1 MQLQLEPSVRGTLKF
16 PRSGHL
22 ARPLPSATYPLRFS
36 HPALFALGSS
46 PEENKQQL
54 GHGLSL
60 SHSRPLLSHGL
71 AWAALQAGSEN
82 VPLKLPLSSLV
93 LSIGHAQVAPAVSL
107 TSVIILMMET
117 MVSAQEHLTMVEWG
131 TRGQ

>member
-1 MQLQLEPSVRGTLKF
+1 M
-16 PRSGHL
+16 
-22 ARPLPSATYPLRFS
+22 
-36 HPALFALGSS
+36 GSS

-82 VPLKLPLSSLV
+82 VPLELPLSSPV
-93 LSIGHAQVAPAVSL
+93 LIIGRVQVASAVSL
-107 TSVIILMMET
+107 TSVVILMMET
-117 MVSAQEHLTMVEWG
+117 MVSAQEYLTMVEWG
-131 TRGQ
+131 TGGQ